1 MSFPATP
8 RNEVMRMVIAQDIL
22 DEEVV
27 KIDGNELF
35 SKVLSLFK
43 ETDAIVITEGDA
55 YKGMLLKRCLMEPK
69 LSLETK
75 VHTMLTHTP
84 KLYASTPIEE
94 IARLM
99 IENGI
104 YHLPVLEDESVVG
117 IVTADEVVRRL
128 TEQTIATQPVKTIMR
143 IQPLSISPEE
153 SLGRVINMF
162 QQQDIPYLAVVDH
175 TKLVGAITMDDII
188 EHVIHPET
196 KFGGAPG
203 HGDYATEKKKTLD
216 LLVKSIMQEEP
227 LVMSP
232 ETTVRDVHSRM
243 HKFELPGV
251 LIGKENSLHGVVTH
265 RELLAPFVDLSRQET
280 IEIVFHRN
288 TKKVDGFDKGQA
300 AHFLY
305 EDFLRHYEKFLDL
318 GSLHVSLEQHR
329 EVKQGI
335 HRIVCEMKLSSKQGV
350 FYATHEGWGPMQAL
364 KNTTDAI
371 QHQLRK
377 AKRT

>member
-1 MSFPATP
+1 MIT
-8 RNEVMRMVIAQDIL
+8 AQDIL
-22 DEEVV
+22 DEDVV

-43 ETDAIVITEGDA
+43 ETDAIVITEGDL

-75 VHTMLTHTP
+75 VHTMLTHAP
-84 KLYASTPIEE
+84 KLHPTTPIEE

-104 YHLPVLEDESVVG
+104 YHLPVLEDDSIVG

-128 TEQTIATQPVKTIMR
+128 TEQTIASQAVKTIMCT
-143 IQPLSISPEE
+143 QPRSISPEE
-153 SLGRVINMF
+153 NLGKVINMF
-162 QQQDIPYLAVVDH
+162 QQQDIPYLAVLDH
-175 TKLVGAITMDDII
+175 TKLVGAITMDEII
-188 EHVIHPET
+188 EHVIHPESRI
-196 KFGGAPG
+196 GGTPG

-216 LLVKSIMQEEP
+216 LQVKSIMQEEP

-232 ETTVRDVHSRM
+232 EATVREVHTRM

-251 LIGKENSLHGVVTH
+251 LIGKESNLHGVVTH
-265 RELLAPFVDLSRQET
+265 RELLAPFVDLSKQET
-280 IEIVFHRN
+280 IELLFHHN
-288 TKKVDGFDKGQA
+288 TKKVDGFDKVQA

-305 EDFLRHYEKFLDL
+305 EDFLKHYDKFLDL
-318 GSLHVSLEQHR
+318 GSLHISLEQHK

-335 HRIVCEMKLSSKQGV
+335 HRVVCEMKLSSKRGI
-350 FYATHEGWGPMQAL
+350 FYATHEGWGPMQAM

-377 AKRT
+377 AKDA